1 MRYIQVSLTVA
12 VGFAAGYAAA
22 DAPTFTKDVLP
33 IIQQNCQVCHRDGG
47 ANLSGMVAPMAFTTY
62 EETRPWAKAIG
73 KQVLNRT
80 MPPWHAAPEHAGVF
94 NNERALTEDEIA
106 EGPEAKVT
114 AGNETT
120 ANRDNLVGRLQRVKR
135 KSTKV

>member
-1 MRYIQVSLTVA
+1 MPQTVKRDLRHVQA
-12 VGFAAGYAAA
+12 RDGALE
-22 DAPTFTKDVLP
+22 VLP
-33 IIQQNCQVCHRDGG
+33 GCDRVDR
-47 ANLSGMVAPMAFTTY
+47 LPV
-62 EETRPWAKAIG
+62 R
-73 KQVLNRT
+73 
-80 MPPWHAAPEHAGVF
+80 
-94 NNERALTEDEIA
+94 LTEDEIA